1 MMVIRP
7 VERDDLSQLMA
18 LAGKTGGGL
27 TSLPVDSATLQARIE
42 RSLQTWDGSLPR
54 AEQGY
59 VFVLADSEDNRA
71 VGICAIE
78 VAVGLQDPWYNF
90 RVGTH
95 VHASKELNVYAAL
108 PTLYLSNDHTG
119 SSELCTLFLDPDYRD
134 GKNGYLLS
142 KSRFLFMAS
151 FRDRFMDRV
160 VAEMRGVSDETGHS
174 PFWDSVGSRFFSM
187 EFSQADFLSGT
198 GQKAFIAELMPKHP
212 LYIHYLTE
220 EAQAVIGEVHPKT
233 APARAVL
240 EAEGFR
246 YLNYIDIFDGGPTL
260 ECDIDRIRAVRKSRV
275 VNVVKGK
282 TEAEGPLCLV
292 ANSHYRQF
300 RVALLPV
307 DPESGSVQLTDA
319 QMQALKCQPG
329 DSLRVVTLFSENKN
343 REEKTA

>member
-7 VERDDLSQLMA
+7 VERDDLPQLLA

-27 TSLPVDSATLQARIE
+27 TSLPADSETLKARIE
-42 RSLQTWDGSLPR
+42 RSLQTWQDALPR

-59 VFVLADSEDNRA
+59 VFVLADSSDNRA

-90 RVGTH
+90 RVGTQ
-95 VHASKELNVYAAL
+95 VHASKELNVYASL
-108 PTLYLSNDHTG
+108 PTLSLSNDHTG

-134 GKNGYLLS
+134 GKNGHLLS
-142 KSRFLFMAS
+142 KSRFLFMAN
-151 FRDRFMDRV
+151 FRERFMKHV
-160 VAEMRGVSDETGHS
+160 VAEMRGVSDEQGHS

-187 EFSQADFLSGT
+187 EFRQADFLSGT

-212 LYIHYLTE
+212 LYIHYLS
-220 EAQAVIGEVHPKT
+220 EAAQQVIGEVHPKT

-260 ECDIDRIRAVRKSRV
+260 ECEIDRIRAIRKSKV
-275 VNVVKGK
+275 LTASEG
-282 TEAEGPLCLV
+282 EAEAHWPLCLV
-292 ANSHYRQF
+292 ANCDYQQF

-307 DPESGSVQLTDA
+307 DVASGQVLINQQQRT
-319 QMQALKCQPG
+319 ALRCYYG
-329 DSLRVVTLFSENKN
+329 DSLRVVTLG
-343 REEKTA
+343 REENNA

>member
-7 VERDDLSQLMA
+7 VERDDLPQLLA

-27 TSLPVDSATLQARIE
+27 TSLPVDSETLKARIE
-42 RSLQTWDGSLPR
+42 RSLQTWQDALPR

-59 VFVLADSEDNRA
+59 VFVLADSSDNRA

-90 RVGTH
+90 RVGTQ
-95 VHASKELNVYAAL
+95 VHASKELNVYASL
-108 PTLYLSNDHTG
+108 PTLSLSNDHTG

-134 GKNGYLLS
+134 GKNGHLLS
-142 KSRFLFMAS
+142 KSRFLFMAN
-151 FRDRFMDRV
+151 FRERFMKHV
-160 VAEMRGVSDETGHS
+160 VAEMRGVSDEQGHS

-187 EFSQADFLSGT
+187 EFRQADFLSGT

-212 LYIHYLTE
+212 LYIHYLS
-220 EAQAVIGEVHPKT
+220 EAAQQVIGEVHPKT

-260 ECDIDRIRAVRKSRV
+260 ECEIDRIRAIRKSKV
-275 VNVVKGK
+275 LTASEG
-282 TEAEGPLCLV
+282 EADARWPLCLV
-292 ANSHYRQF
+292 ANCDYHQF

-307 DPESGSVQLTDA
+307 DVASGQVQMNQQQRT
-319 QMQALKCQPG
+319 ALRCDYG
-329 DSLRVVTLFSENKN
+329 DTLRVVTVG
-343 REEKTA
+343 REENNA

>member
-7 VERDDLSQLMA
+7 VERDDLSQLLS

-27 TSLPVDSATLQARIE
+27 TSLPADSETLKARIE
-42 RSLQTWDGSLPR
+42 RSLLTWQGALPP

-78 VAVGLQDPWYNF
+78 AAVGLQDPWYNF
-90 RVGTH
+90 RVGTQ
-95 VHASKELNVYAAL
+95 VHASKELNVYASL
-108 PTLYLSNDHTG
+108 PTLSLSNDHTG

-134 GKNGYLLS
+134 GKNGHLLS
-142 KSRFLFMAS
+142 KSRFLFMAN
-151 FRDRFMDRV
+151 FRDRFMQHV
-160 VAEMRGVSDETGHS
+160 VAEMRGVSDDSGHS

-187 EFSQADFLSGT
+187 EFSKADFLSGT

-212 LYIHYLTE
+212 LYIHYLS
-220 EAQAVIGEVHPKT
+220 EAAQKVIGEVHPKT

-246 YLNYIDIFDGGPTL
+246 YLNYVDIFDGGPTL
-260 ECDIDRIRAVRKSRV
+260 ECEIDRIRAIRKSRQL
-275 VNVVKGK
+275 
-282 TEAEGPLCLV
+282 TAENGAADESWPLCLV
-292 ANSHYRQF
+292 ANADFQHF

-307 DPESGSVQLTDA
+307 DMASGTVKLTESQRA
-319 QMQALKCQPG
+319 ALHCNIG
-329 DSLRVVTLFSENKN
+329 DQLRVVTLC
-343 REEKTA
+343 REEKKA